1 MALPIAGVPIPL
13 ALGPFAIYTTALVL
27 GGFRAFI
34 AALLYVLLGCLG
46 LPIFAKGASGFG
58 TLATP
63 TGGYLLAYPLGALL
77 AGTLAYTVIRRK
89 LNPWLTAILCIF
101 CAMVGFVVISAGGI
115 LGLMTNGHM
124 EFTHAFVIAAS
135 FALPDLLKSIVA
147 SIVASAVHRA
157 FPGLVRSKARR

>member
-1 MALPIAGVPIPL
+1 MPNSYAPDQSPGRNIALIAVFAAFIAVLSPLALPIPGVPIPL

-34 AALLYVLLGCLG
+34 ATLLYVLLGCLG

-77 AGTLAYTVIRRK
+77 AGTQAQSLAYRYPVHLLRYGRLRGNFCRRY
-89 LNPWLTAILCIF
+89 LRAYDQRTYGIYPCV
-101 CAMVGFVVISAGGI
+101 CHRGFICS
-115 LGLMTNGHM
+115 
-124 EFTHAFVIAAS
+124 S
-135 FALPDLLKSIVA
+135 RPS
-147 SIVASAVHRA
+147 
-157 FPGLVRSKARR
+157 